1 MPNLQSGQMGDRD
14 STKLLARG
22 AEVGQGWK
30 DPGVHDE
37 HRDKK
42 SNGVPQTA
50 LATGRPANVQRRQ
63 CVRRME
69 EKGEE
74 TQEGGG
80 KPVGKRISH
89 ICQSD
94 VAWDLPRR
102 SQKGTGLYPTSRQPS
117 ILIVDI
123 LLLPQAVET
132 SQVKIPSWLAFGS
145 GAFPTE
151 SCRFPSRL
159 YILPFAF
166 ARLPASAAPPSSF
179 ALLAAA
185 ACLNSDD
192 RMRPVTRNYTVNTY
206 RSSAIQPED
215 ARVLVHKPPWVY
227 TSPNLSVIP
236 FFDPQPTELRARH
249 DGRFGME
256 DYVSHP
262 QGYSETFPWAPLI
275 PRQPTTTDALR
286 AHPYTLCWY
295 NLIQEDWVAPI
306 GCAFTGVGTLE
317 LAPYTE
323 MYVLAVSVNTRAVSL
338 YAGQSVPHEMVT
350 VARTMFSVLEP
361 LKSLPLGFRDLVL
374 QWTQVQHLLLDL
386 VAMESYYAHFL
397 SAMMQ
402 QDQRHQV
409 NLNLLGCFSTNPAVV
424 DNMYWAGVPVVYVR
438 TEEHPNAWN
447 IRTLAILPDFW
458 YPPDVE
464 TKEWSA
470 DTPCRTLW
478 LASHGTDRIRMSRP
492 FGQYFEDIPALPSAP
507 SSQPG
512 YLFPAAPPPATAPT
526 PQYDNPLPDN
536 AFQQR
541 SPSPPFQFTDS
552 ETPRSQT
559 PPPGTA
565 NTSTGSSLVPSGGV
579 VKLSRRQK
587 KQQSIDEF
595 LLFREVQA
603 MGSSQP
609 QRVYTPTQQPKFTRA
624 INRNK
629 WKPTSSPMLP
639 THPPQWADAL
649 GKVDTHAEFKNL
661 IPREEC
667 GTMFPDPGYFGVI
680 SHDKLR
686 AAIAAWLYTRP
697 SRCGQILHPFQG
709 SMPVANSATWRKF
722 FYIYAYRW
730 PELADT
736 PGEDPQPGQLSP
748 DVVEHVADA
757 LEAAKAMF
765 GPELVAHLRLENT
778 EVYFHG
784 IHIPVVKGRAQH
796 LTQGLVQRITWEL
809 AELNWRYELLAL
821 DQVIARV
828 RWRTDDDASE
838 RMEHVKDVFLPGR
851 DLVFWNTP
859 FSTVTPAITEVNI
872 VDRLPAILAL
882 HRLMLSW
889 LDCPDVLQC
898 VFPKDAPRAAM
909 IGLERL
915 VLRNYCQTFYVHFG
929 RPPIIPLCMP
939 KYSLSNNITL
949 SSTA

>member
-1 MPNLQSGQMGDRD
+1 
-14 STKLLARG
+14 
-22 AEVGQGWK
+22 
-30 DPGVHDE
+30 
-37 HRDKK
+37 
-42 SNGVPQTA
+42 
-50 LATGRPANVQRRQ
+50 
-63 CVRRME
+63 
-69 EKGEE
+69 
-74 TQEGGG
+74 
-80 KPVGKRISH
+80 
-89 ICQSD
+89 
-94 VAWDLPRR
+94 
-102 SQKGTGLYPTSRQPS
+102 
-117 ILIVDI
+117 
-123 LLLPQAVET
+123 
-132 SQVKIPSWLAFGS
+132 
-145 GAFPTE
+145 
-151 SCRFPSRL
+151 
-159 YILPFAF
+159 
-166 ARLPASAAPPSSF
+166 
-179 ALLAAA
+179 
-185 ACLNSDD
+185 
-192 RMRPVTRNYTVNTY
+192 MRPVTRNYTVNTY

-295 NLIQEDWVAPI
+295 DLIQEDWVAPI

-350 VARTMFSVLEP
+350 VARAMFSVLER

-374 QWTQVQHLLLDL
+374 QWTQVQRLVLDL

-402 QDQRHQV
+402 RDQRHQV

-478 LASHGTDRIRMSRP
+478 LASAMKH
-492 FGQYFEDIPALPSAP
+492 AL
-507 SSQPG
+507 
-512 YLFPAAPPPATAPT
+512 
-526 PQYDNPLPDN
+526 
-536 AFQQR
+536 
-541 SPSPPFQFTDS
+541 
-552 ETPRSQT
+552 
-559 PPPGTA
+559 
-565 NTSTGSSLVPSGGV
+565 
-579 VKLSRRQK
+579 
-587 KQQSIDEF
+587 
-595 LLFREVQA
+595 
-603 MGSSQP
+603 
-609 QRVYTPTQQPKFTRA
+609 
-624 INRNK
+624 
-629 WKPTSSPMLP
+629 
-639 THPPQWADAL
+639 
-649 GKVDTHAEFKNL
+649 AEFKNL

-898 VFPKDAPRAAM
+898 VFPKDAPDA
-909 IGLERL
+909 L
-915 VLRNYCQTFYVHFG
+915 
-929 RPPIIPLCMP
+929 P
-939 KYSLSNNITL
+939 
-949 SSTA
+949 